1 MIRALIV
8 DDEAPARRE
17 MRRLLGVHAD
27 VQVVAEAA
35 DVEAAAAALQREEVD
50 VVFLDIRLGRGS
62 GFDLLPA
69 LDPDVAVVFVTA
81 YEDYARQAFDAQ
93 ALDYL
98 LKPVDPQRLAATL
111 RRLADRPATIDTG
124 VGFASRAWLFLD
136 DRDRPEF
143 VRVDSISHILAD
155 GDRSILVTA
164 DGRRRSTA
172 KSLAHWESRLPG
184 EDFIRTHRSAIV
196 NLRHVDRLEPWFH
209 YSFRIHMRGSTE
221 PVPLS
226 RRRAGELRQALG

>member
-17 MRRLLGVHAD
+17 MRRLLDAHAD
-27 VQVVAEAA
+27 VRVVDEAA
-35 DVEAAAAALQREEVD
+35 DVESAAAVLRRDEID
-50 VVFLDIRLGRGS
+50 VVFLDIRLGRGT

-69 LDPDVAVVFVTA
+69 LGPDVAVVFVTA
-81 YEDYARQAFDAQ
+81 YDDHARQAFDAQ

-98 LKPVDPQRLAATL
+98 LKPVDPERLATTI
-111 RRLADRPATIDTG
+111 RRLGARSRAPDAG
-124 VGFASRAWLFLD
+124 VGFASRAWIFLD

-143 VRVDSISHILAD
+143 IRVDAVSHLLAD
-155 GDRSILVTA
+155 GDRSIVVTD
-164 DGRRRSTA
+164 DGRRRSTP
-172 KSLAHWESRLPG
+172 KPLAHWAARLPG
-184 EDFIRTHRSAIV
+184 DDFVRTHRSAIV
-196 NLRHVDRLEPWFH
+196 NLRHVERIEPWFH
-209 YSFRIHMRGSTE
+209 YSYRIHMRGSKE